1 MKASEKEI
9 ELRQEVDKIEKE
21 SNENSRSKNK
31 SDKK

>member
-9 ELRQEVDKIEKE
+9 ELREEVEKIEKE
-21 SNENSRSKNK
+21 SDEKSRSKNK